1 MSKPKETVKTPGRK
15 GLQGWLRRQARQLVG
30 PPHSHE
36 EILEWLRDGRQAAL
50 LDAEAYGMIQGVL
63 QVSQTQVRDIMVPR
77 SQMVV
82 VERDASP
89 AELLRQVIQSGH
101 SRYPVIGDNRDE
113 VVGILLAKDL
123 LRLALDQE
131 HLTPEARFD
140 IREVIRPA
148 VVVPES
154 KRLNVLLKEFRANRN
169 HIAIVIDEYGGVSG
183 LVTIEDVLEQIV
195 GEIDDEHDEEEGA
208 FILRQDRERYLVR
221 ALTPIEEFN
230 RYFGVQFSDEEFDTI
245 GGLVAHRFGHL
256 PRRGESATL
265 DRFQFN
271 VQRAD
276 SRRVHLF
283 QVTVLPDRGPSAA

>member
-1 MSKPKETVKTPGRK
+1 MSKSKEPARTPGRK
-15 GLQGWLRRQARQLVG
+15 GLQGWLRKQARQLVG
-30 PPHSHE
+30 APQSRE
-36 EILEWLRDGRQAAL
+36 EILEWLREGRQAAL

-89 AELLRQVIQSGH
+89 AELLREVIQSGH

-131 HLTPEARFD
+131 HLTPESRFD

-221 ALTPIEEFN
+221 ALTPIAEFN

-245 GGLVAHRFGHL
+245 GGLVAHHFGHL
-256 PRRGESATL
+256 PRRGESVTL
-265 DRFQFN
+265 DCFQFN

>member
-1 MSKPKETVKTPGRK
+1 MSESKGPAPTRK
-15 GLQGWLRRQARQLVG
+15 GLDGWLRKQARQLIG
-30 PPHSHE
+30 PPNSRE
-36 EILEWLRDGRQAAL
+36 EILEWLREGRQSAL

-82 VERDASP
+82 VERDSSP
-89 AELLRQVIQSGH
+89 TDLLREVIQSGH
-101 SRYPVIGDNRDE
+101 SRYPVIGENRDE
-113 VVGILLAKDL
+113 VLGILLAKDL

-131 HLTPEARFD
+131 HLSPETRFD
-140 IREVIRPA
+140 VGEVIRPA

-169 HIAIVIDEYGGVSG
+169 HIAIVLDEYGGVAG

-195 GEIDDEHDEEEGA
+195 GEIDDEHDEDEGA

-230 RYFGVQFSDEEFDTI
+230 RYFGSDLSSEEFDTI

-256 PRRGESATL
+256 PRRGESTTVG
-265 DRFQFN
+265 RFQFN

-283 QVTVLPDRGPSAA
+283 QVTVQPEAAPAGT

>member
-1 MSKPKETVKTPGRK
+1 MSESKGPGPAPARK
-15 GLQGWLRRQARQLVG
+15 GLDGWLRKQARQLIG
-30 PPHSHE
+30 PPHSRE
-36 EILEWLRDGRQAAL
+36 EILEWLREGRQSTL

-63 QVSQTQVRDIMVPR
+63 QVSQIQVRDIMVPR

-89 AELLRQVIQSGH
+89 TDLLREVIASGH

-131 HLTPEARFD
+131 HLSPETRFD
-140 IREVIRPA
+140 VGEVIRPA

-169 HIAIVIDEYGGVSG
+169 HIAIVLDEYGGVAG

-230 RYFGVQFSDEEFDTI
+230 RYFGSELSSEEFDTI

-256 PRRGESATL
+256 PRRGESTTV

-276 SRRVHLF
+276 SRRVYLF
-283 QVTVLPDRGPSAA
+283 QVTVQPEAAPAGT

>member
-1 MSKPKETVKTPGRK
+1 MSEQDKPADSKSRK
-15 GLQGWLRRQARQLVG
+15 GVRGWLRAQARSWVG
-30 PPHSHE
+30 PPHTRE
-36 EILEWLRDGRQAAL
+36 EILEWMRDGRQAGL

-63 QVSQTQVRDIMVPR
+63 EVSQTQVRDIMVPR

-89 AELLRQVIQSGH
+89 VDLLREVIQAGH
-101 SRYPVIGDNRDE
+101 SRFPVIGDNRDE
-113 VVGILLAKDL
+113 VIGILLAKDL

-131 HLTPEARFD
+131 HLSPETNFD
-140 IREVIRPA
+140 VREVIRPV

-169 HIAIVIDEYGGVSG
+169 HLAIVLDEYGGVSG

-230 RYFGVQFSDEEFDTI
+230 RYFGSELSDEEFDTI
-245 GGLVAHRFGHL
+245 GGLVSQRFGHL
-256 PRRGESATL
+256 PRRGESISVG
-265 DRFQFN
+265 RFQFN

-283 QVTVLPDRGPSAA
+283 QVSVLPESGPTTT

>member
-1 MSKPKETVKTPGRK
+1 MSESKKPTKKPART
-15 GLQGWLRRQARQLVG
+15 GLAGWLRKQARQVVG
-30 PPHSHE
+30 PPRSRE
-36 EILEWLRDGRQAAL
+36 EILEWLREARQTEL

-89 AELLRQVIQSGH
+89 TDLLRAVIQSGH

-113 VVGILLAKDL
+113 VVGVLLAKDL

-131 HLTPEARFD
+131 HLSADTRFD
-140 IREVIRPA
+140 LGEVIRPP

-169 HIAIVIDEYGGVSG
+169 HIAIVLDEYGGVSG

-195 GEIDDEHDEEEGA
+195 GEIDDEHDEDEGA

-230 RYFGVQFSDEEFDTI
+230 RYFGSQLSNEEFDTI

-256 PRRGESATL
+256 PRRGESITI

-276 SRRVHLF
+276 SRRVYLF
-283 QVTVLPDRGPSAA
+283 QVAVLPETGSATT

>member
-1 MSKPKETVKTPGRK
+1 MSQEEAKPKRSRK
-15 GLQGWLRRQARQLVG
+15 GLRDWWRLQLRQLVG
-30 PPHSHE
+30 PPKSRDE
-36 EILEWLRDGRQAAL
+36 LLEWLRDGRQAEL
-50 LDAEAYGMIQGVL
+50 LDTEAYGMIQGVL
-63 QVSQTQVRDIMVPR
+63 QVSRTQVRDIMVPR

-82 VERDASP
+82 VERDTSP
-89 AELLRQVIQSGH
+89 TELLREVIHAGH

-123 LRLALDQE
+123 LRLAMDQE
-131 HLTPEARFD
+131 HLTPESRFD
-140 IREVIRPA
+140 IGEVIRPA

-154 KRLNVLLKEFRANRN
+154 KRLNILLKEFRANRN
-169 HIAIVIDEYGGVSG
+169 HIAIVLDEYGGVSG

-230 RYFGVQFSDEEFDTI
+230 RYFGSQFGDEEFDTI

-256 PRRGESATL
+256 PRRGESVTVE
-265 DRFQFN
+265 RFQFN

-283 QVTVLPDRGPSAA
+283 QVTVHTDSGSAAA

>member
-1 MSKPKETVKTPGRK
+1 MSEQQGKEQAPARK
-15 GLQGWLRRQARQLVG
+15 GPRGWLRRQLRQLLG
-30 PPHSHE
+30 PPHSRE
-36 EILEWLRDGRQAAL
+36 EILEWLREGRQGEI

-63 QVSQTQVRDIMVPR
+63 QVAKTQVRDIMVPR

-89 AELLRQVIQSGH
+89 AELLREVIQSGH

-131 HLTPEARFD
+131 HLTPETRFD

-169 HIAIVIDEYGGVSG
+169 HIAIVLDEYGGVSG

-230 RYFGVQFSDEEFDTI
+230 RYFGSRLSSEEFDTV

-256 PRRGESATL
+256 PRRGESVTFE
-265 DRFQFN
+265 RFQFN

-283 QVTVLPDRGPSAA
+283 QVTVLPDSGSTAA

>member
-1 MSKPKETVKTPGRK
+1 MSNPKEAAKTAARK
-15 GLQGWLRRQARQLVG
+15 GLQGWLRRQARQFIG
-30 PPHSHE
+30 APHSRE
-36 EILEWLRDGRQAAL
+36 EILEWLREGRQAAL

-63 QVSQTQVRDIMVPR
+63 QVSQIQVRDIMVPR

-82 VERDASP
+82 VEQDTSP
-89 AELLRQVIQSGH
+89 SELLREVIQSGH

-230 RYFGVQFSDEEFDTI
+230 RYFGVQFSNEEFDTI

>member
-1 MSKPKETVKTPGRK
+1 MSKSKEPARTPGRK

-30 PPHSHE
+30 PPHSRE
-36 EILEWLRDGRQAAL
+36 EILEWLRDGRQVAL

-63 QVSQTQVRDIMVPR
+63 QVSQIQVRDIMVPR

-131 HLTPEARFD
+131 HLTPEVRFD

-221 ALTPIEEFN
+221 ALTPIAEFN

-256 PRRGESATL
+256 PRRGESVTL

-283 QVTVLPDRGPSAA
+283 QVSVLPDRGPPTA

>member
-1 MSKPKETVKTPGRK
+1 MSEQQGSAKPSGQNK
-15 GLQGWLRRQARQLVG
+15 LQRWLRGQARRLIG
-30 PPHSHE
+30 APHNRE
-36 EILEWLRDGRQAAL
+36 EILEWLREGRQAAL
-50 LDAEAYGMIQGVL
+50 LDGDAYGMIQGVL

-82 VERDASP
+82 VERDTSP

-123 LRLALDQE
+123 LRLTLDQE
-131 HLTPEARFD
+131 HLTQETRFD
-140 IREVIRPA
+140 LGEVIRPA

-169 HIAIVIDEYGGVSG
+169 HIAIVLDEYGGVAG
-183 LVTIEDVLEQIV
+183 VVTIEDVLEQIV

-221 ALTPIEEFN
+221 ALTPIVEFN
-230 RYFGVQFSDEEFDTI
+230 RYFSSQLSNEEFDTI

-256 PRRGESATL
+256 PRRGESATI

-283 QVTVLPDRGPSAA
+283 QVTVLPDSGPTAA

>member
-1 MSKPKETVKTPGRK
+1 MSESSNGSGSNPRVPDR
-15 GLQGWLRRQARQLVG
+15 WLRRQARRLLG
-30 PPHSHE
+30 APRSRE
-36 EILEWLRDGRQAAL
+36 EIVEWLRGARQTEL
-50 LDAEAYGMIQGVL
+50 LDNEAFGMIQGVL
-63 QVSQTQVRDIMVPR
+63 QVSQSQVRDIMVPR

-82 VERDASP
+82 VERNASSTD
-89 AELLRQVIQSGH
+89 LLREVIQSGH

-131 HLTPEARFD
+131 HLSPESRFD
-140 IREVIRPA
+140 INEVTRTA
-148 VVVPES
+148 VFVPES
-154 KRLNVLLKEFRANRN
+154 KRLNVLLKEFRTNRH
-169 HIAIVIDEYGGVSG
+169 HIAIVLDEYGGVAG

-230 RYFGVQFSDEEFDTI
+230 RYFGSDLSAEEFDTI
-245 GGLVAHRFGHL
+245 GGLISHKFGHL
-256 PRRGESATL
+256 PRRGESTIVG
-265 DRFQFN
+265 RFQFN

-283 QVTVLPDRGPSAA
+283 QVAVQPESGTSTT

>member
-1 MSKPKETVKTPGRK
+1 MSDSKGPAPTPVRK
-15 GLQGWLRRQARQLVG
+15 GLDGWLRKQARQLIG
-30 PPHSHE
+30 PPNSRE
-36 EILEWLRDGRQAAL
+36 EILEWLREGRQSAL

-89 AELLRQVIQSGH
+89 TDLLREVIQSGH
-101 SRYPVIGDNRDE
+101 SRYPVIGENRDE

-131 HLTPEARFD
+131 HLSPETRFD
-140 IREVIRPA
+140 VGEVIRPA

-169 HIAIVIDEYGGVSG
+169 HIAIVLDEYGGVAG

-230 RYFGVQFSDEEFDTI
+230 RYFGSDLSNEEFDTI

-256 PRRGESATL
+256 PRRGESTTVG
-265 DRFQFN
+265 RFQFN

-283 QVTVLPDRGPSAA
+283 QVTVQPEAAPAGT